1 MSQTDCFQALGVA
14 SDASWDQVRQA
25 YKDLVR
31 VWHPDRFQSDPQM
44 QERAEQQLQKI
55 NEAYFALKNS
65 QSFRGR
71 RPEPDPQ
78 PPPPPQTP
86 PKSAIGR
93 SLRKFLFRWPV
104 KVVWWGLVWL
114 TPVVFVSLR
123 VHALRVP
130 NLDAMLQQNNLPRPG
145 LLSPSQFIDPPDDR
159 SATEGALSRWARK
172 ASDLWRSIPKIG
184 EKQSARV
191 AAPASDVGVQKDD
204 VAPHEP
210 ERHRDTVAVRPA
222 MPVNGTELLWT
233 RRAGAG
239 ELWVSNETGHDAL
252 ATLVQA
258 HTTAPVRAIY
268 IQAKNK
274 VCMRNVAP
282 GLYDLM
288 AEVGENWD
296 PNHIHFRSGRH
307 ALDRSGPFECMDV
320 TSTQGTSGCRYEV
333 VLRTR

>member
-65 QSFRGR
+65 HSFRGR
-71 RPEPDPQ
+71 RPE

-104 KVVWWGLVWL
+104 KLIWWGLVWL

-145 LLSPSQFIDPPDDR
+145 LLTPSQFIDPLDDG

-184 EKQSARV
+184 EKQPARV
-191 AAPASDVGVQKDD
+191 AAPASDPGVQKGRGG
-204 VAPHEP
+204 A
-210 ERHRDTVAVRPA
+210 T
-222 MPVNGTELLWT
+222 
-233 RRAGAG
+233 RAGAP
-239 ELWVSNETGHDAL
+239 SGH
-252 ATLVQA
+252 
-258 HTTAPVRAIY
+258 R
-268 IQAKNK
+268 
-274 VCMRNVAP
+274 R
-282 GLYDLM
+282 G
-288 AEVGENWD
+288 
-296 PNHIHFRSGRH
+296 
-307 ALDRSGPFECMDV
+307 
-320 TSTQGTSGCRYEV
+320 
-333 VLRTR
+333 